1 MFDLGTSVQNNQFET
16 SRFEGLMKKAS
27 LAGEALQRFTQR
39 LSASIPVS
47 VGTDFSRIGS
57 MDYRGRW
64 GTVTAAVAALT
75 LGMGALAIGSLVSP
89 QTSVDVSES
98 VGDASVR
105 VVTTMPLLAA
115 QAEAP
120 DPIQTEAA
128 TASLFSNPF
137 AEETV
142 EPVSAAPLSFAAAY
156 SFVTEPIRRTT
167 TETVSVGRG
176 DTLMGLLTE
185 SGAARA
191 DAHRAIAAMTP
202 LQDPRKVRAGQEL
215 ELAFEEY
222 VTETDEGDSEVS
234 RRLTTV
240 SMKTDV
246 DRHVTVSRTDDGDY
260 AGMEVIAELETG
272 HVQARG
278 TINSSLFLAA
288 ADAGIPAAITVEMIR
303 MYSYDID
310 FQREIRQGDTFEV
323 FFTREYDEDGTP
335 VREGDV
341 LYASMNVRG
350 KERRLWRH
358 EPSDGGNWDYFD
370 EQGRSMRKFLMKT
383 PIDGARISSSFG
395 NRRHPILGYT
405 RLHAG
410 TDFAAPSGT
419 PIYAAG
425 SGTIEMAQRNGS
437 FGNYVRIRHA
447 NGYQTAYAHMRG
459 YGRGIR
465 KGVRV
470 RQGQVIGYVGTTGR
484 STGPH
489 LHYEV
494 IRNGNKVNPQ
504 RIRVPTGRTLSGSQ
518 LAAFQEA
525 RNSINTMMAE
535 APSMTQIAEAELTSD
550 ADETSAQ

>member
-1 MFDLGTSVQNNQFET
+1 MQNSQFET

-27 LAGEALQRFTQR
+27 LAGEAFQRFAKR
-39 LSASIPVS
+39 LNASIPAS
-47 VGTDFSRIGS
+47 AGTDFSRIGS
-57 MDYRGRW
+57 MGYRGRW
-64 GTVTAAVAALT
+64 GTATTAVAALT

-89 QTSVDVSES
+89 QTRTDVSES
-98 VGDASVR
+98 VGEASVR

-115 QAEAP
+115 QPETPEPVEAE
-120 DPIQTEAA
+120 TES
-128 TASLFSNPF
+128 ASLFSNPF
-137 AEETV
+137 AEEV
-142 EPVSAAPLSFAAAY
+142 AEPVSAAPLSFGAAY
-156 SFVTEPIRRTT
+156 SFVTESIRRTA

-222 VTETDEGDSEVS
+222 VTETEEGDSEIS

-246 DRHVTVSRTDDGDY
+246 DRHVTVSRTEEGDY

-494 IRNGNKVNPQ
+494 IHNGNKVNPQ
-504 RIRVPTGRTLSGSQ
+504 RIRVPTGRTLSGQQ

-525 RNSINTMMAE
+525 RTNINTMMAE
-535 APSMTQIAEAELTSD
+535 APSMTRLAEAD
-550 ADETSAQ
+550 IDN

>member
-1 MFDLGTSVQNNQFET
+1 VQNNQFET
-16 SRFEGLMKKAS
+16 SRFEGLMAFAS
-27 LAGEALQRFTQR
+27 
-39 LSASIPVS
+39 SASSSFQSFVSRVLPVS
-47 VGTDFSRIGS
+47 ATEDFSRIGS
-57 MDYRGRW
+57 MGYRGRW
-64 GTVTAAVAALT
+64 GTATTAVAALT
-75 LGMGALAIGSLVSP
+75 LGMGAVAIGSLLTP
-89 QTSVDVSES
+89 QTNVQAPTAVSE
-98 VGDASVR
+98 ASVR
-105 VVTTMPLLAA
+105 VVTTMPRLAA
-115 QAEAP
+115 LPEPTEAP
-120 DPIQTEAA
+120 VETE
-128 TASLFSNPF
+128 TSFFSSPF
-137 AEETV
+137 TEEV
-142 EPVSAAPLSFAAAY
+142 AAPEPAAPFSFDTAY
-156 SFVTEPIRRTT
+156 SFVTETIRSTAS
-167 TETVSVGRG
+167 ETVSVGRG
-176 DTLMGLLTE
+176 DTLMALLTN
-185 SGAARA
+185 SGAARS
-191 DAHRAIAAMTP
+191 DAHRAISAMTP
-202 LQDPRKVRAGQEL
+202 LQDPRKLRAGQEL
-215 ELAFEEY
+215 QLGFEEY
-222 VTETDEGDSEVS
+222 VTQTDEGDSEIA
-234 RRLTTV
+234 RRLTSV
-240 SMKTDV
+240 SMQTDV
-246 DRHVTVSRTDDGDY
+246 DREIMVSRQEDGDY
-260 AGMEVIAELETG
+260 SGLEIIAELETG

-341 LYASMNVRG
+341 LYASMNVQG

-358 EPSDGGNWDYFD
+358 APTDGGNWDYFD
-370 EQGRSMRKFLMKT
+370 EEGRSMRKFLMKT

-405 RLHAG
+405 RLHSG

-425 SGTIEMAQRNGS
+425 NGTIEMAQRNGGY
-437 FGNYVRIRHA
+437 GNYVRIRHA

-504 RIRVPTGRTLSGSQ
+504 RIRVPTGRTLSGGQ

-525 RNSINTMMAE
+525 RSSIDTLMAE
-535 APSMTQIAEAELTSD
+535 APAATRVAEAEIETD

>member
-1 MFDLGTSVQNNQFET
+1 MQNSQFET

-27 LAGEALQRFTQR
+27 LAGEAFGRFAKR
-39 LSASIPVS
+39 LNASIPAS
-47 VGTDFSRIGS
+47 AGTDFSRIGS
-57 MDYRGRW
+57 MGYRGRW
-64 GTVTAAVAALT
+64 GTATTAVAALT

-89 QTSVDVSES
+89 QTRTDVSES
-98 VGDASVR
+98 VGKASVR

-115 QAEAP
+115 QPETPEPVEAE
-120 DPIQTEAA
+120 TES
-128 TASLFSNPF
+128 ASLFSNPF
-137 AEETV
+137 AEEV
-142 EPVSAAPLSFAAAY
+142 AEPVSAAPLSFGAAY
-156 SFVTEPIRRTT
+156 SFVTESIRRTA

-222 VTETDEGDSEVS
+222 VTKTEEGESEIS
-234 RRLTTV
+234 RRLTAV

-246 DRHVTVSRTDDGDY
+246 DRHVTVSRTDEGDY

-288 ADAGIPAAITVEMIR
+288 ADAGIPAALTVEMIR

-494 IRNGNKVNPQ
+494 IHNGNKVNPQ
-504 RIRVPTGRTLSGSQ
+504 RIRVPTGRTLSGQQ

-525 RNSINTMMAE
+525 RTSINTMMAE
-535 APSMTQIAEAELTSD
+535 APSMTQLAEAELTSD
-550 ADETSAQ
+550 ADETSSQ

>member
-1 MFDLGTSVQNNQFET
+1 VQNSQFET

-27 LAGEALQRFTQR
+27 LAGEAFQRFAKR
-39 LSASIPVS
+39 LNASIPAS
-47 VGTDFSRIGS
+47 AGTDFSRIGS
-57 MDYRGRW
+57 MGYRGRW
-64 GTVTAAVAALT
+64 GTATTAVAALT

-89 QTSVDVSES
+89 QTRTDVSES
-98 VGDASVR
+98 VGEASVR

-115 QAEAP
+115 QPETPEPVEAE
-120 DPIQTEAA
+120 TES
-128 TASLFSNPF
+128 ASLFSNPF
-137 AEETV
+137 AEEV
-142 EPVSAAPLSFAAAY
+142 AEPVSAAPLSFGAAY
-156 SFVTEPIRRTT
+156 SFVTESIRRTA

-222 VTETDEGDSEVS
+222 VTETEEGDSEIS

-246 DRHVTVSRTDDGDY
+246 DRHVTVSRTEEGDY

-494 IRNGNKVNPQ
+494 IHNGNKVNPQ
-504 RIRVPTGRTLSGSQ
+504 RIRVPTGRTLSGQQ

-525 RNSINTMMAE
+525 RTNINTMMAE
-535 APSMTQIAEAELTSD
+535 APSMTRLAEAD
-550 ADETSAQ
+550 IDN

>member
-1 MFDLGTSVQNNQFET
+1 MFDLGKSVQNSQFET
-16 SRFEGLMKKAS
+16 SRFEGLMAKAS
-27 LAGEALQRFTQR
+27 LAGEMLQRFAKR
-39 LSASIPVS
+39 LSASIPAS
-47 VGTDFSRIGS
+47 TGAEFSRIGS
-57 MDYRGRW
+57 MGYRGRW
-64 GTVTAAVAALT
+64 GTATTAVAALT
-75 LGMGALAIGSLVSP
+75 LGMGAVAIGSLLSP

-98 VGDASVR
+98 VGEASVR

-115 QAEAP
+115 QPEAP
-120 DPIQTEAA
+120 EPVEAESD

-137 AEETV
+137 TEEV
-142 EPVSAAPLSFAAAY
+142 IEPVSAAPLSFGAAY
-156 SFVTEPIRRTT
+156 SFVTEPIRRTAA
-167 TETVSVGRG
+167 ETVSVGRG
-176 DTLMGLLTE
+176 DTLMGLLTNA
-185 SGAARA
+185 GAARA

-222 VTETDEGDSEVS
+222 VTESDDGDSEIS
-234 RRLTTV
+234 RRLTSL

-246 DRHVTVSRTDDGDY
+246 DRHVTVNRTEDGDY
-260 AGMEVIAELETG
+260 AGMEIVAELETG

-358 EPSDGGNWDYFD
+358 EPTDGGNWDYFD

-405 RLHAG
+405 RLHSG
-410 TDFAAPSGT
+410 TDFAAPTGT

-425 SGTIEMAQRNGS
+425 NGTIEMAQRNG
-437 FGNYVRIRHA
+437 GYGKYVRIRHA
-447 NGYQTAYAHMRG
+447 NGYQTAYAHMSR

-470 RQGQVIGYVGTTGR
+470 RQGQVIGYVGSTGR

-504 RIRVPTGRTLSGSQ
+504 RIRVPTGRTLSGEQ
-518 LAAFQEA
+518 LAAFQES
-525 RNSINTMMAE
+525 RSSINTLMAE
-535 APSMTQIAEAELTSD
+535 APSMTRLAEAD
-550 ADETSAQ
+550 IDN

>member
-16 SRFEGLMKKAS
+16 SRLESLMSKAA
-27 LAGEALQRFTQR
+27 LAGDALHRVARR
-39 LSASIPVS
+39 LSESAPMPIAAK
-47 VGTDFSRIGS
+47 FSRIGS
-57 MDYRGRW
+57 MGYRGRW
-64 GTVTAAVAALT
+64 GTATTAIAALT
-75 LGMGALAIGSLVSP
+75 LGMGAVAIGSLLSP
-89 QTSVDVSES
+89 QTKVDVSES
-98 VGDASVR
+98 LGEASVR

-115 QAEAP
+115 QPETPEPAE
-120 DPIQTEAA
+120 TESD

-137 AEETV
+137 AAK
-142 EPVSAAPLSFAAAY
+142 PVDPTPAAPFSFDTAY
-156 SFVTEPIRRTT
+156 SFVTEPIRRTA

-185 SGAARA
+185 AGAART

-222 VTETDEGDSEVS
+222 VTQTNEGENEIS
-234 RRLTTV
+234 RRLTSV
-240 SMKTDV
+240 SIKTDV
-246 DRHVTVSRTDDGDY
+246 DRQVTVNRTDEGGY

-272 HVQARG
+272 YVQARG

-341 LYASMNVRG
+341 LYASMNVSG

-358 EPSDGGNWDYFD
+358 EPTDGGNWDYFD

-405 RLHAG
+405 RLHSG
-410 TDFAAPSGT
+410 TDFAAPTGT

-425 SGTIEMAQRNGS
+425 NGTIEMAQRNG
-437 FGNYVRIRHA
+437 GYGKYVRIRHA
-447 NGYQTAYAHMRG
+447 NGYQTAYAHMSRF
-459 YGRGIR
+459 GRGIR

-470 RQGQVIGYVGTTGR
+470 RQGQIIGYVGSTGR

-504 RIRVPTGRTLSGSQ
+504 RIRVPTGRTLSGEQ

-525 RNSINTMMAE
+525 RTSINTLMAE
-535 APSMTQIAEAELTSD
+535 APSMTRLAEADLD
-550 ADETSAQ
+550 N

>member
-1 MFDLGTSVQNNQFET
+1 M
-16 SRFEGLMKKAS
+16 
-27 LAGEALQRFTQR
+27 AGERLQGIAKR
-39 LSASIPVS
+39 LGASIPGSNRVE
-47 VGTDFSRIGS
+47 FSRIGS
-57 MDYRGRW
+57 MGYRGRW
-64 GTVTAAVAALT
+64 GTATTAVAALT
-75 LGMGALAIGSLVSP
+75 LGMGAVAIGSLVSP

-98 VGDASVR
+98 VGEASVR
-105 VVTTMPLLAA
+105 VVTTMPILAA
-115 QAEAP
+115 QPETPEPAP
-120 DPIQTEAA
+120 VTQDADAGSQ

-137 AEETV
+137 ADEAV
-142 EPVSAAPLSFAAAY
+142 EPTSAAPLSFGAAY
-156 SFVTEPIRRTT
+156 SFVTETIRRTA

-176 DTLMGLLTE
+176 DTLMGLLTDA
-185 SGAARA
+185 GAARA

-222 VTETDEGDSEVS
+222 VTQSDEGESEIS

-246 DRHVTVSRTDDGDY
+246 DRHVTVNRTDEGDY
-260 AGMEVIAELETG
+260 AGMEIIAELETG

-341 LYASMNVRG
+341 LYASMNVSG

-358 EPSDGGNWDYFD
+358 EPTDGGNWDYFD

-405 RLHAG
+405 RLHSG
-410 TDFAAPSGT
+410 TDFAAPTGT

-425 SGTIEMAQRNGS
+425 NGTIEMAQRNG
-437 FGNYVRIRHA
+437 GYGKYVRIRHA
-447 NGYQTAYAHMRG
+447 NGYQTAYAHMSR

-470 RQGQVIGYVGTTGR
+470 RQGQIIGYVGSTGR

-504 RIRVPTGRTLSGSQ
+504 RIRVPTGRTLSGEQ
-518 LAAFQEA
+518 LAAFQES
-525 RNSINTMMAE
+525 RTNINTMMAE
-535 APSMTQIAEAELTSD
+535 APTMTRLAEVD
-550 ADETSAQ
+550 IDN

>member
-1 MFDLGTSVQNNQFET
+1 MFDLGMSVQNNQFET
-16 SRFEGLMKKAS
+16 SRFESLMKKAS
-27 LAGEALQRFTQR
+27 LAGDALKRVAQR
-39 LSASIPVS
+39 LSASIPAS
-47 VGTDFSRIGS
+47 AGTDLSRIGS
-57 MDYRGRW
+57 MGYRGRW
-64 GTVTAAVAALT
+64 GTATTAVAALT
-75 LGMGALAIGSLVSP
+75 LGMSAVAIGSLVSP

-98 VGDASVR
+98 VGEASVR

-115 QAEAP
+115 QPAAPEPIEAET
-120 DPIQTEAA
+120 D

-137 AEETV
+137 AEEVV
-142 EPVSAAPLSFAAAY
+142 EPVSAAPLSFGAAY
-156 SFVTEPIRRTT
+156 SFVTESIRRTA
-167 TETVSVGRG
+167 TEKVSVGRG

-222 VTETDEGDSEVS
+222 VTAADNGDSEIS
-234 RRLTTV
+234 RRLTSV
-240 SMKTDV
+240 SIKTDV
-246 DRHVTVSRTDDGDY
+246 DRQVTVSRTEEGDY
-260 AGMEVIAELETG
+260 AGMEIVAELETG

-358 EPSDGGNWDYFD
+358 EPTDGGNWDYFD

-410 TDFAAPSGT
+410 TDFAAPTGT

-425 SGTIEMAQRNGS
+425 NGTIEMAQRNG
-437 FGNYVRIRHA
+437 GYGKYVRIRHA
-447 NGYQTAYAHMRG
+447 NGYQTAYAHMSR

-470 RQGQVIGYVGTTGR
+470 RQGQIIGYVGSTGR

-504 RIRVPTGRTLSGSQ
+504 RIRVPTGRTLSGQQ

-525 RNSINTMMAE
+525 RTNINTLMAE
-535 APSMTQIAEAELTSD
+535 APSMTRLAEAD
-550 ADETSAQ
+550 IDN

>member
-1 MFDLGTSVQNNQFET
+1 MQNSQFET

-27 LAGEALQRFTQR
+27 LAGEAFQRFAKR
-39 LSASIPVS
+39 LNASIPAS
-47 VGTDFSRIGS
+47 AGTDFSRIGS
-57 MDYRGRW
+57 MGYRGRW
-64 GTVTAAVAALT
+64 GTATTAVAALT

-89 QTSVDVSES
+89 QTRTDVSES
-98 VGDASVR
+98 VGEASVR

-115 QAEAP
+115 QPETPEPIAAE
-120 DPIQTEAA
+120 TE

-137 AEETV
+137 AEEV
-142 EPVSAAPLSFAAAY
+142 AEPVSAAPLSFGAAY
-156 SFVTEPIRRTT
+156 SFVTESIRRTA

-222 VTETDEGDSEVS
+222 VTETEEGNSEIS

-246 DRHVTVSRTDDGDY
+246 DRHVTVSRTDEGDY
-260 AGMEVIAELETG
+260 AGMEIVAELETG

-494 IRNGNKVNPQ
+494 IHNGNKVNPQ
-504 RIRVPTGRTLSGSQ
+504 RIRVPTGRTLSGQQ

-525 RNSINTMMAE
+525 RTNINTMMAK
-535 APSMTQIAEAELTSD
+535 APSMTQMAEAELTSD
-550 ADETSAQ
+550 TDETSSQ